1 MLKPLLLAA
10 TIVAP
15 ANGAMAEPLAAT
27 VVASANGAVA
37 EPLSVERFGLYV
49 LANDMDRATKFYASL
64 FGAEPEFQMPAL
76 VGFDVREGLFAIV
89 SRETYA
95 QGVPAG
101 GSVRPYIRVSNLED
115 ALRRVQAL
123 VPDGL
128 ETQGIVKEG
137 AFSFFRFRDTE
148 DNLIELFS
156 LELSDHE

>member
-10 TIVAP
+10 TIATA
-15 ANGAMAEPLAAT
+15 ANDTMAEPL
-27 VVASANGAVA
+27 V
-37 EPLSVERFGLYV
+37 VERFGLYV
-49 LANDMDRATKFYASL
+49 LADDMDRATDFYASL
-64 FGAEPEFQMPAL
+64 FGAEPEFRMPAL
-76 VGFDVREGLFAIV
+76 VGFDIREGLFAIV

-115 ALRRVQAL
+115 AFRRVQAL

-128 ETQGIVKEG
+128 ETEGIVKEG

-148 DNLIELFS
+148 NNMIELFS
-156 LELSDHE
+156 LATSGQ